1 MNEIASKY
9 ASALYELALENNQLD
24 IYQEQIRFVLNSLD
38 ENKEFF
44 DVLNS
49 KFISVKEIH
58 DIIDKTFIG
67 IEIDIISL
75 LKIIVENHRVEILR
89 DVLVSFN
96 SMCNSY
102 KGITEGILYSAF
114 DLDKKTIEDIELAIG
129 KKENR
134 KVSLI
139 FKIDSSLIG
148 GVKVVINNHI
158 YDGSVKNKLSEMKQ
172 SLS

>member
-24 IYQEQIRFVLNSLD
+24 IYQEQIRFVLNSLN

-49 KFISVKEIH
+49 KFLSIKEIH
-58 DIIDKTFIG
+58 EIIEKTFIG
-67 IEIDIISL
+67 VEIDIISL

-89 DVLVSFN
+89 DVLISFN

-114 DLDKKTIEDIELAIG
+114 DLDKNTISDIESAIG
-129 KKENR
+129 LKEKR

-139 FKIDSSLIG
+139 FKIDPSLIG

>member
-9 ASALYELALENNQLD
+9 AFALYELALENNQLD

-58 DIIDKTFIG
+58 DIIEKTFVG

-89 DVLVSFN
+89 DVLVSYN

-102 KGITEGILYSAF
+102 KGITEGISAF
-114 DLDKKTIEDIELAIG
+114 HFSKT
-129 KKENR
+129 
-134 KVSLI
+134 
-139 FKIDSSLIG
+139 
-148 GVKVVINNHI
+148 
-158 YDGSVKNKLSEMKQ
+158 
-172 SLS
+172 